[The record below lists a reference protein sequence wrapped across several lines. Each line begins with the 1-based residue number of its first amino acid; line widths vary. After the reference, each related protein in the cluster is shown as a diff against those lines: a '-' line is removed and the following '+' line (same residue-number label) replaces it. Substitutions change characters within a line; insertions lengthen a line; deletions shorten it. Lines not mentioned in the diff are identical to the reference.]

1 MFYSIL
7 SVVFTDGL
15 WLLIAAGWIILIT
28 IGLEVDK
35 PMSGGIPGHV
45 NPDDEHAAVAQE
57 GLWGR
62 IGTVGSW
69 ITFSL
74 IFAAL
79 PVVTYWIL
87 VVHPR

>member
-1 MFYSIL
+1 MYSIL
-7 SVVFTDGL
+7 SVIFTDGL

-45 NPDDEHAAVAQE
+45 NPEDERAAVAQE
-57 GLWGR
+57 GVWGR
-62 IGTVGSW
+62 IGTLGSW
-69 ITFSL
+69 VTFFL
-74 IFAAL
+74 ILCML
-79 PVVTYWIL
+79 PVVFYWIM